1 MTAALANVVDA
12 NSRGHGDLV
21 SIASRTAGTMAALI
35 ALVMAATACQAADR
49 LKLAVGAPGNWDTCI
64 PAVGERAGIF
74 RKHGLE
80 LELLYTQGGGE
91 TLQAVISGSVDIGI
105 AAGTGGVIGA
115 FAKGAPLRIIAAG
128 VTGASDLYWYVPAKS
143 PIQGFR
149 DVAGRT
155 VAYSTNG
162 ASTHITLLALLKHYN
177 VKARP
182 IAAGAG
188 GVTLTQAMS
197 GQIDVGWASPPIGL
211 DALREGKI
219 RLIARG
225 SDVPATR
232 DQTVRVHVANADVL
246 AARPDVIDRFVRAYR
261 EAYDFLYNDPVAP
274 RYFAELTKVSET
286 LAIEIRDRFLPRD
299 AMQPD
304 HVSGIDA
311 IMADAME
318 FKVLA
323 APLNRNQIDELIRI
337 PPRR

>member
-1 MTAALANVVDA
+1 VSATRRVRDIIAALFALA
-12 NSRGHGDLV
+12 
-21 SIASRTAGTMAALI
+21 IMATAGR
-35 ALVMAATACQAADR
+35 AADT

-64 PAVGERAGIF
+64 PAVGQRAGIF

-91 TLQAVISGSVDIGI
+91 TLQAVISGGVDVGI

-149 DVAGRT
+149 DIAAKT

-162 ASTHITLLALLKHYN
+162 ASTHITLLALLKYYD
-177 VKARP
+177 VRARP

-188 GVTLTQAMS
+188 TVTLTQTMS
-197 GQIDVGWASPPIGL
+197 GQLDVGWASPPIGL
-211 DALREGKI
+211 DALHEGKI
-219 RLIARG
+219 RMIARG
-225 SDVPATR
+225 SDVPTTR
-232 DQTVRVHVANADVL
+232 NQTVRVHVVNANVL
-246 AARPDVIDRFVRAYR
+246 AARPDVIDRFVQAYR
-261 EAYDFLYNDPVAP
+261 EAYEFLYGDPAAT
-274 RYFAELTKVSET
+274 RYFSELSGVSEQ
-286 LAIEIRDRFLPRD
+286 LAIEIRDKFLPRD

-304 HVSGIDA
+304 RVLGIDA
-311 IMADAME
+311 TMADGVD

-323 APLNRNQIDELIRI
+323 APLSRDQVNDLIHI

>member
-1 MTAALANVVDA
+1 MLAALFGLA
-12 NSRGHGDLV
+12 
-21 SIASRTAGTMAALI
+21 I
-35 ALVMAATACQAADR
+35 AATAGRAADT

-115 FAKGAPLRIIAAG
+115 FAKGAPLPIIAAG
-128 VTGASDLYWYVPAKS
+128 VMGASDLYWYVPANS
-143 PIQGFR
+143 PIQSFQ
-149 DVAGRT
+149 DVAGKT

-177 VKARP
+177 VRARP

-188 GVTLTQAMS
+188 GVTLTQTMS

-211 DALREGKI
+211 DALRDGKI

-232 DQTVRVHVANADVL
+232 DQTVRVHVVNANVL
-246 AARPDVIDRFVRAYR
+246 KARPDVIDRFVQAYR
-261 EAYDFLYNDPVAP
+261 EAHGFLYDEPAAP
-274 RYFAELTKVSET
+274 RYFSELSKVSEQ
-286 LAIEIRDRFLPRD
+286 LAVEIRDRFLPRD

-304 HVSGIDA
+304 RVSGIDA
-311 IMADAME
+311 TIADAIE

-323 APLNRNQIDELIRI
+323 APLSRSQIDDLIRI

>member
-1 MTAALANVVDA
+1 VL
-12 NSRGHGDLV
+12 
-21 SIASRTAGTMAALI
+21 
-35 ALVMAATACQAADR
+35 AATAEGADT

-115 FAKGAPLRIIAAG
+115 YAKGAPLRIIAAG
-128 VTGASDLYWYVPAKS
+128 VTGASDLYWYVPADS
-143 PIQGFR
+143 QIRSFN
-149 DVAGRT
+149 DVAGKT

-162 ASTHITLLALLKHYN
+162 ASTHITLLALLKHYGI
-177 VKARP
+177 KARP
-182 IAAGAG
+182 LAAGASA
-188 GVTLTQAMS
+188 VTLTQAMS
-197 GQIDVGWASPPIGL
+197 RQIDVGWASPPIGL
-211 DALREGKI
+211 DALDAGRI

-232 DQTVRVHVANADVL
+232 DQTVRVHVVNANVL
-246 AARPDVIDRFVRAYR
+246 AARPDAIDRFVQAYR
-261 EAYDFLYNDPVAP
+261 EAYDFLYSDPAAP
-274 RYFAELTKVSET
+274 RYFSELSKVSEK
-286 LAIEIRDRFLPRD
+286 LAIEIRDKFLPRD

-304 HVSGIDA
+304 RVAGIEA
-311 IMADAME
+311 TMADAID

-323 APLNRNQIDELIRI
+323 APLNRSQIDELIRI
-337 PPRR
+337 SPRR

>member
-1 MTAALANVVDA
+1 MRRVRGLVAGLLALAA
-12 NSRGHGDLV
+12 
-21 SIASRTAGTMAALI
+21 
-35 ALVMAATACQAADR
+35 AATAGNAADTLR
-49 LKLAVGAPGNWDTCI
+49 LAVGAPGNWDTCI
-64 PAVGERAGIF
+64 PAVGVRAGIF
-74 RKHGLE
+74 RRHGLE

-91 TLQAVISGSVDIGI
+91 TLQAVISGGVDIGI

-128 VTGASDLYWYVPAKS
+128 VTGASDLYWYVPANS
-143 PIQGFR
+143 PIQSFKAM
-149 DVAGRT
+149 AGKT

-162 ASTHITLLALLKHYN
+162 ASTHITLLALLKHFD

-188 GVTLTQAMS
+188 GVTLTQVMS

-225 SDVPATR
+225 SDAPATR
-232 DQTVRVHVANADVL
+232 DQTVRVHVVNAGVL
-246 AARPDVIDRFVRAYR
+246 AARPDVVDRFVQAYR
-261 EAYDFLYNDPVAP
+261 EAYEFLYADPAAA
-274 RYFAELTKVSET
+274 RYFAELSRVSET
-286 LAIEIRDRFLPRD
+286 LAIEIRDRFLPRE

-304 HVSGIDA
+304 RVSGIDA
-311 IMADAME
+311 TMADAVA

-323 APLNRNQIDELIRI
+323 APLSRSQIDDLIRI

>member
-1 MTAALANVVDA
+1 V
-12 NSRGHGDLV
+12 
-21 SIASRTAGTMAALI
+21 
-35 ALVMAATACQAADR
+35 
-49 LKLAVGAPGNWDTCI
+49 
-64 PAVGERAGIF
+64 RAGIC
-74 RKHGLE
+74 RKHGLG
-80 LELLYTQGGGE
+80 LELLYPQGGGE
-91 TLQAVISGSVDIGI
+91 TLQAVISGGVDIGI

-128 VTGASDLYWYVPAKS
+128 VTGASDLYWYVPANS
-143 PIQGFR
+143 PIQSFR
-149 DVAGRT
+149 DIAGKT

-162 ASTHITLLALLKHYN
+162 ASTHITLLALLKHYD
-177 VKARP
+177 VRARP
-182 IAAGAG
+182 IAAGAS

-225 SDVPATR
+225 SDVTATR
-232 DQTVRVHVANADVL
+232 DQTVRVHVVNANVL
-246 AARPDVIDRFVRAYR
+246 AARPDVIDRFVQAYR
-261 EAYDFLYNDPVAP
+261 EAYEFLYSDPAAL
-274 RYFAELTKVSET
+274 RYFSELSKVSEQ

-304 HVSGIDA
+304 RVSGIDA
-311 IMADAME
+311 TMADAIN

-323 APLNRNQIDELIRI
+323 APLSRDQINDLIRI